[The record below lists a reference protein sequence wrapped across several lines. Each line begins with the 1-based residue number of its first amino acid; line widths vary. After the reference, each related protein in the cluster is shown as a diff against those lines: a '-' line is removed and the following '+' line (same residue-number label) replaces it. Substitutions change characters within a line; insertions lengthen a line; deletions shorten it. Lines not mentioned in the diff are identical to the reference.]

1 MQALPCL
8 AQLSSST
15 MQLAGAV
22 FCQPDT
28 ALQLLTAG
36 TYATAA
42 EQLRSAVK
50 ELVALLVKAVEAA
63 AGPGDGSSEAQAFL
77 QGLLPAA
84 QAAAQQLMHI
94 GVSVAGFISNTSAAA
109 AAACGS
115 GSGPGSSSQVHKEMR
130 SMAVLSLS
138 WTNLTK
144 LLMAVPAHAREL
156 VLQPD
161 AFLQGLRCALSQ
173 LQRAVHEMPQQA
185 PEKREVVAR
194 FWMQNVSRLTGSV
207 ASEQAARGALVT
219 LLEAALEVF
228 ECGSFPRQAFLLA
241 ILLHTHVF
249 PGTWQHPA
257 WKFAPAA
264 VVCLLQ
270 ERLDSLAVRYAFVGW
285 FTAVQPC
292 VT

>member
-1 MQALPCL
+1 
-8 AQLSSST
+8 

-36 TYATAA
+36 TYAAAA

-63 AGPGDGSSEAQAFL
+63 AAAAADTTGPDDSSSEAQAFL

-84 QAAAQQLMHI
+84 QAAAQQLVHI

-109 AAACGS
+109 ACGS
-115 GSGPGSSSQVHKEMR
+115 GSGPGSSSQVPKEMR
-130 SMAVLSLS
+130 SMAVLSLL

-161 AFLQGLRCALSQ
+161 AFLQGLRCALTQ
-173 LQRAVHEMPQQA
+173 LQRAVHLMPQQA

-207 ASEQAARGALVT
+207 ASEQAARGALVM
-219 LLEAALEVF
+219 LLKAAPEVF
-228 ECGSFPRQAFLLA
+228 ECGSFPRQACLLA
-241 ILLHTHVF
+241 IVLHTHVVSRK
-249 PGTWQHPA
+249 WQHPA
-257 WKFAPAA
+257 WKFASCCCRMP
-264 VVCLLQ
+264 
-270 ERLDSLAVRYAFVGW
+270 LAGKA
-285 FTAVQPC
+285 
-292 VT
+292 